1 MPMSQVEV
9 CGSDVVRLMA
19 DLKDWEKLFVQFEC
33 VLTWEKPLVL
43 LYTFISITV
52 FYAFLWLF
60 EPPLLVSLGCLT
72 LTFSLWFYFG
82 PKFALKLLP
91 TVPLAEH
98 NQRYRAFCRRIL
110 RARRLF
116 ILIFQHLSN
125 LRKQR
130 PYIYTVV
137 CLSAIVT
144 AEILTY
150 NYDGILIAYILTIC
164 ALLTPGIR
172 HTGVIRI
179 FYLVVKKSLRFIW
192 RIISQLILFL
202 YRLIPAT
209 SRDSGQL
216 TEGAAMTK

>member
-1 MPMSQVEV
+1 MSQVEV

-82 PKFALKLLP
+82 PKFAL
-91 TVPLAEH
+91 
-98 NQRYRAFCRRIL
+98 N
-110 RARRLF
+110 
-116 ILIFQHLSN
+116 
-125 LRKQR
+125 
-130 PYIYTVV
+130 
-137 CLSAIVT
+137 AIVT